1 MLARRPVDAPRRLHV
16 LEGFDELVE
25 PIQVQAVVRVSI
37 VSLHLARAA
46 KVVLTIHIYLLAAA
60 SKGFIWQGIMSVG
73 VKSQI
78 WDFELK

>member
-1 MLARRPVDAPRRLHV
+1 M
-16 LEGFDELVE
+16 
-25 PIQVQAVVRVSI
+25 QAVVCVSI

-73 VKSQI
+73 VES
-78 WDFELK
+78 